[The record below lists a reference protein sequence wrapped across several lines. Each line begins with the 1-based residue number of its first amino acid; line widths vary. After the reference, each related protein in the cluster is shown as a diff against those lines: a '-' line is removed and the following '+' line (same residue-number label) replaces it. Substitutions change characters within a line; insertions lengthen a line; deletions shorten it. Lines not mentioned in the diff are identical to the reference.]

1 MATKSNKHA
10 NAEQKYYGDFSG
22 GLNLSLPAERL
33 AANEMQLAE
42 NFEYDAKTGALK
54 LRAGLVLMGTL
65 PSPVRDL
72 APVAG
77 ADAVL
82 VRCDDNKLYRL
93 DTYSLSGSLGVLA
106 GDGRLSSVSWGD
118 DSEVVL
124 CTGAKLYHYDGS
136 VLAVVSESP
145 LRNDFC
151 FVRAGRLCVVDSST
165 DSISYSGVGD
175 IHNWKFASDESGP
188 WTDAD
193 ALSLEVG
200 YKDGCDLAAVA
211 PLTSDLVVFKRP
223 KDQPGLGKV
232 YRVTGEYPDWQ
243 VKEHSSGSSAWNDRA
258 WATTTNDLLFITAEG
273 VASLG
278 TVSDYGDIKMQWAGA
293 KVNPRISRE
302 VGPECCMWKMGSH
315 SQVWVRAKASETLW
329 VYSYGVGSGGAWT
342 TFRFP
347 GVVADACTTGTNRY
361 VAIGS
366 QIFQLDENFG
376 TDNGQPFTGRIRMQ
390 GIRKLGM
397 MVIKQVYVAYTS
409 MAASEAKLVL
419 EGYRLRL
426 PLGGQLGDMAALDS
440 DVAALDD
447 DPLLSATSAAMRT
460 RVNIRLWDAT
470 AEFEVTRGPFT
481 LTAVGLEVAEV

>member
-22 GLNLSLPAERL
+22 GLNLSLPAEGL

-72 APVAG
+72 VPVAG

-93 DTYSLSGSLGVLA
+93 DTYSLSGSLGVLS
-106 GDGRLSSVSWGD
+106 GEGRLSSVSWGD

-124 CTGAKLYHYDGS
+124 CAGSRLYNYDGS
-136 VLAVVSESP
+136 ALAVVSESP
-145 LRNDFC
+145 SRNDFC
-151 FVRAGRLCVVDSST
+151 FMRAGRLCVVDSST

-200 YKDGCDLAAVA
+200 YKDGCDLVAVA

-232 YRVTGEYPDWQ
+232 YRVTGEYPEWQ

-315 SQVWVRAKASETLW
+315 SQAWVRAKASETLW
-329 VYSYGVGSGGAWT
+329 VYSYGVGQGGAWT

-347 GVVADACTTGTNRY
+347 GVVADACTTGSNRY

-419 EGYRLRL
+419 EGYGLRL

-470 AEFEVTRGPFT
+470 AELEVTRGPFT

>member
-22 GLNLSLPAERL
+22 GLNLSLPAEGL

-65 PSPVRDL
+65 PSPVKDL
-72 APVAG
+72 VPVAG

-93 DTYSLSGSLGVLA
+93 DTYSLSGSLGVVA
-106 GDGRLSSVSWGD
+106 GEGRLSSVSWGD

-124 CTGAKLYHYDGS
+124 CAGAKLYHYDGS
-136 VLAVVSESP
+136 ALAVVSESP
-145 LRNDFC
+145 ARNDFC
-151 FVRAGRLCVVDSST
+151 FMRAGRLCVVDSST
-165 DSISYSGVGD
+165 DCISYSGVGD

-200 YKDGCDLAAVA
+200 YKDGCDLVAVA
-211 PLTSDLVVFKRP
+211 PLTSDLVVVKRP

-315 SQVWVRAKASETLW
+315 SQAWVRAKASETLW
-329 VYSYGVGSGGAWT
+329 VYSYGVGQGGAWT

-470 AEFEVTRGPFT
+470 AELEVTRGPFT